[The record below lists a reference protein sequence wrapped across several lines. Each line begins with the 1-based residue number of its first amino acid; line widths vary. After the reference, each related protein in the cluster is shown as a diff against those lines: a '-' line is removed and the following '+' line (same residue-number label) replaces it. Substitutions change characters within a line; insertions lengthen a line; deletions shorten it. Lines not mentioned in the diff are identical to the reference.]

1 MKMRKF
7 IALILCALFVLSTFS
22 LAACGDDKDGEDTSG
37 TDTTSGNASES
48 GEPSNTETETETETE
63 AETTPEP
70 NEYPYEGDV
79 IPASIADFG
88 WGAPDDKS
96 IYFAIDEANV
106 IHDGKGT
113 WSNDVNNVA
122 PKAFDQNVDTFYD
135 SDEKLEFENTE
146 EMNVGIP
153 GDGTFETAYV
163 GAKIDSGVVLTQI
176 RWFPRKDQTGRAV
189 GGIFQ
194 ASTDGETWV
203 DLATIDT
210 QPGTDNFQFI
220 DINDSTTYYYVRY
233 VGPADGFG
241 NIAEIEIW
249 GTKPAA

>member
-79 IPASIADFG
+79 IPASISEWD

-96 IYFAIDEANV
+96 IYFPVEEANV

-113 WSNDVNNVA
+113 WSNSVDTIASKV
-122 PKAFDQNVDTFYD
+122 FDLDTTTFYD
-135 SDEKLEFENTE
+135 CDENLEFANTDAENI
-146 EMNVGIP
+146 GIY
-153 GDGTFETAYV
+153 GDGTFETGYV
-163 GAKIDSGVVLTQI
+163 GAKIEGGVVLTQI
-176 RWFPRKDQTGRAV
+176 RWYPRTGHTGRAV
-189 GGIFQ
+189 GGVFQ

-203 DLATIDT
+203 DLFTIETEPISGD
-210 QPGTDNFQFI
+210 FEFI
-220 DINDSTTYYYVRY
+220 DIDDSTVYHYVRY
-233 VGPADGFG
+233 VSPSQGFC
-241 NIAEIEIW
+241 NMSEIEIW